1 MTLQLYTPAS
11 DLVMLSKYCFDF
23 DPNDGFIL
31 PSFNQLT
38 TVADFTSCMHSN
50 VTLVPSYNVE
60 FGVTITNTF
69 GMSVKAKKSIEETE
83 SC

>member
-11 DLVMLSKYCFDF
+11 NLVMLSKYCFDF
-23 DPNDGFIL
+23 DFDPNDGIIL

-50 VTLVPSYNVE
+50 VTLVPSYTVK
-60 FGVTITNTF
+60 FGITITNTF
-69 GMSVKAKKSIEETE
+69 GMFVKVKRHMRGG
-83 SC
+83 